1 MAEVPGN
8 ELPGYLHLVPSR
20 QKPFPGPVHK
30 IGSTSR
36 WAKPFDDSL
45 PDVASRS
52 FRRRG
57 EVGRISTIFGG
68 FQPCDR
74 PYVDVRIDRFFP
86 RCKMRGALCQTE
98 NSGLTR
104 RLFENATI
112 RLFLHLYL

>member
-1 MAEVPGN
+1 MHPPKATR
-8 ELPGYLHLVPSR
+8 LRYT
-20 QKPFPGPVHK
+20 GPVHK

-36 WAKPFDDSL
+36 WAKPFNDSL

-57 EVGRISTIFGG
+57 EVGRISTILGG